1 MNMAE
6 GGSTGRE
13 CVLKETQVVFD
24 DGVVSVPVGEIRRK
38 RSPAAST
45 DTDEQP
51 EVKAVR
57 NDDGTIEQITV
68 RCPCGRETTIQC
80 EYLVQGERNENES
93 EAS

>member
-6 GGSTGRE
+6 GGSTVRE
-13 CVLKETQVVFD
+13 CVLKGPQVVLD
-24 DGVVSVPVGEIRRK
+24 DGVVSVPVGEIRR
-38 RSPAAST
+38 RRPPAPSA
-45 DTDEQP
+45 DTDGQP

-80 EYLVQGERNENES
+80 EYLVQGERNEDES
-93 EAS
+93 EVP